1 MKTIRRLYFYAVAF
15 ISLEVILWG
24 MISLVRSFFGNR
36 IESGVQTLAQA
47 LSLILVGVPIFL
59 FHWILSQRFSANDD
73 EEKAASVRAV
83 FLYGILLATLIPVV
97 QNFIALLDRIFLSV
111 ANLRTDQAFL
121 GASQTWV
128 DNLIAIPINLIIAA
142 YFWNILRVEWRHPD
156 GSSFAHRVEGPE
168 TQNFSEIRRL
178 YRFVWMLYGLIMVI
192 FGTQQTVMFIFSLPT
207 QLLGEF
213 GRESIINAIILLMVG
228 APIWFFSWRTLQ
240 DALPDPAEKESFL
253 RLGIL
258 YLLSLGGVI
267 TALTAGGN
275 LIYIIPT
282 NLFGDGSTWKNF
294 FGEIGGPIS
303 IGLPFGVMWGYYSV
317 YLNQQIAFDEN
328 LPRRAGKK
336 RLYFY
341 ILSLIGLAAAFF
353 GTTMLLSYV
362 IDLLASTSYFSGGSS
377 SSKISAA
384 LATLIVGLPVWLI
397 TWLPMQIE
405 ALNNADVGDHARR
418 SIVRKSYLYFVIFVA
433 VIGGMV
439 AAVALVFT
447 LISQVLG
454 AGEGNF
460 VNSVLN
466 SLQTLVLFV
475 ILLLY
480 HFFSLRRDTNTRAGA
495 LEEKQEQFSVL
506 VFDKGDGKFGEA
518 VKAAF
523 KKSAPKVTITV
534 TNANEKVA
542 DDLKANAVVLPGSLA
557 LNMTAAP
564 NAEAWI
570 NSFNGSRLIVPDE
583 AAGVYWM
590 NDFEQ
595 MADSAR
601 ALAEGQEIRPQSALR
616 TTPVWTYVAYVFAAL
631 FACQLL
637 GILLALGISMVTG
650 F

>member
-1 MKTIRRLYFYAVAF
+1 MKTIQRLYFYAVAF

-59 FHWILSQRFSANDD
+59 FHWILAQRFSAKDD
-73 EEKAASVRAV
+73 EEKSASIRAV
-83 FLYGILLATLIPVV
+83 FLYAILLATLIPVV
-97 QNFIALLDRIFLSV
+97 QNFVALLDRIFLSV
-111 ANLRTDQAFL
+111 ANLQTDRAII
-121 GASQTWV
+121 GASQTGL

-142 YFWNILRVEWRHPD
+142 YFWNVLRVEWRTL
-156 GSSFAHRVEGPE
+156 PE

-178 YRFVWMLYGLIMVI
+178 YRFIWVLYGLIMVI
-192 FGTQQTVMFIFSLPT
+192 FGVQQTVSFIFSLPT
-207 QLLGEF
+207 KLLGNF
-213 GRESIINAIILLMVG
+213 GFESIINAIILLIIG
-228 APIWFFSWRTLQ
+228 APIWFFSWRILQ

-267 TALTAGGN
+267 TALTAGGTF
-275 LIYIIPT
+275 IYIILISLLGGGT
-282 NLFGDGSTWKNF
+282 TWQNF
-294 FGEIGGPIS
+294 FAEIGAPIS
-303 IGLPFGVMWGYYSV
+303 VGLPFGVMWAYYGV
-317 YLNQQIAFDEN
+317 QLNKQFAFDEN

-336 RLYFY
+336 RIYFY

-353 GTTMLLSYV
+353 GTASLLSYI
-362 IDLLASTSYFSGGSS
+362 IDLLTGTSYLTDGGFGRSIAGPFS
-377 SSKISAA
+377 A
-384 LATLIVGLPVWLI
+384 LIVGVPVWVL

-405 ALNNADVGDHARR
+405 AFDNADIGDHARR

-433 VIGGMV
+433 VIGGMA
-439 AAVALVFT
+439 AAVGLVFT
-447 LISQVLG
+447 LITQLLG
-454 AGEGNF
+454 GGEGNF
-460 VNSVLN
+460 VNSLLDT
-466 SLQTLVLFV
+466 LQILVLFV

-480 HFFSLRRDTNTRAGA
+480 HFFALRRDTTIRAGV

-518 VKAAF
+518 VKAVL
-523 KKSAPKVTITV
+523 KKSAPKVTV
-534 TNANEKVA
+534 TLANANQEVA

-557 LNMTAAP
+557 LNMP
-564 NAEAWI
+564 EHAEAWI
-570 NSFNGSRLIVPDE
+570 RSFNGSRFIVPDE

-595 MADSAR
+595 MAESAR
-601 ALAEGQEIRPQSALR
+601 ALAEGQEIRPQSVTKTISAW
-616 TTPVWTYVAYVFAAL
+616 TTVAYVFAAL

-637 GILLALGISMVTG
+637 AILLTVGISMVTG

>member
-36 IESGVQTLAQA
+36 IENGVQTLAQA

-59 FHWILSQRFSANDD
+59 FHWILTQRFSAKDD
-73 EEKAASVRAV
+73 EEKTASIRAV
-83 FLYGILLATLIPVV
+83 FLYGILLATFIPVV
-97 QNFIALLDRIFLSV
+97 QNFVALLDRIFLSV
-111 ANLRTDQAFL
+111 ANLQTDRAII

-142 YFWNILRVEWRHPD
+142 YFWNVLCVEWR
-156 GSSFAHRVEGPE
+156 SLPE

-178 YRFVWMLYGLIMVI
+178 YRFVWVLYGLIMVI

-213 GRESIINAIILLMVG
+213 GRESIINAITLLMVG
-228 APIWFFSWRTLQ
+228 APIWFFSWRVLQ

-267 TALTAGGN
+267 TTLTAGGN
-275 LIYIIPT
+275 LIYTILT
-282 NLFGDGSTWKNF
+282 NLFGGTTTWQNF
-294 FGEIGGPIS
+294 FAEIGVPIS
-303 IGLPFGVMWGYYSV
+303 IGLPFGIMWAYHSI
-317 YLNQQIAFDEN
+317 YLNKQIAFDEN

-341 ILSLIGLAAAFF
+341 ILSLIGLASAFF
-353 GTTMLLSYV
+353 GTAMLLSYI
-362 IDLLASTSYFSGGSS
+362 IDLLTGTAYLSDGGSS
-377 SSKISAA
+377 STISST
-384 LATLIVGLPVWLI
+384 LATLIVGLPVWFF

-405 ALNNADVGDHARR
+405 AFNNTDVGDHARR
-418 SIVRKSYLYFVIFVA
+418 SIVRKAYLYFVIFVA

-439 AAVALVFT
+439 AAVGLVFT
-447 LISQVLG
+447 LISQLLG
-454 AGEGNF
+454 GGEGNF
-460 VNSVLN
+460 VNSLLN
-466 SLQTLVLFV
+466 ALQTLVLFA

-480 HFFSLRRDTNTRAGA
+480 HFFSLRRDTSTRAGA

-542 DDLKANAVVLPGSLA
+542 EDLKVNAVVLPGSLA
-557 LNMTAAP
+557 MKLTASP

-595 MADSAR
+595 MAESAR
-601 ALAEGQEIRPQSALR
+601 ALAEGQEIRPQSAAK
-616 TTPVWTYVAYVFAAL
+616 TTSVWTYVAYVFAAL

-637 GILLALGISMVTG
+637 IILLSLGISMVTG

>member
-36 IESGVQTLAQA
+36 IENGVQTLAQA

-59 FHWILSQRFSANDD
+59 FHWILAQRFSAKDD
-73 EEKAASVRAV
+73 EEKTASIRAV

-111 ANLRTDQAFL
+111 AKLQIDRAII

-142 YFWNILRVEWRHPD
+142 YFWNVLRVEWR
-156 GSSFAHRVEGPE
+156 SLPE

-178 YRFVWMLYGLIMVI
+178 YRFVWTLYGLIMVI

-228 APIWFFSWRTLQ
+228 APIWL
-240 DALPDPAEKESFL
+240 
-253 RLGIL
+253 LGIL

-275 LIYIIPT
+275 LIYIILT
-282 NLFGDGSTWKNF
+282 NLFGGGTTWQNF
-294 FGEIGGPIS
+294 FGKIGGPIS
-303 IGLPFGVMWGYYSV
+303 IGLPFGIMWAYHSI
-317 YLNQQIAFDEN
+317 YLNKQIAFDEN

-341 ILSLIGLAAAFF
+341 ILSLIGLASAFF
-353 GTTMLLSYV
+353 GTAMLLSYI
-362 IDLLASTSYFSGGSS
+362 IDLLTGTTFLSDGSS
-377 SSKISAA
+377 SSTISAA
-384 LATLIVGLPVWLI
+384 LSTLIVGLPVWFF

-405 ALNNADVGDHARR
+405 AFNNTDVGDHARR

-433 VIGGMV
+433 VIGGMA
-439 AAVALVFT
+439 AAVGFVFT
-447 LISQVLG
+447 LISQLLG
-454 AGEGNF
+454 GGEGNF

-466 SLQTLVLFV
+466 TLQTLVLFA

-480 HFFSLRRDTNTRAGA
+480 HFLTLRRDTTTRAGA

-506 VFDKGDGKFGEA
+506 VFDKGDGKFGES

-523 KKSAPKVTITV
+523 KKSAPKVSVTV

-542 DDLKANAVVLPGSLA
+542 EDLKANAVVLPGSLA
-557 LNMTAAP
+557 MNMTASP

-583 AAGVYWM
+583 AVGVYWM

-595 MADSAR
+595 MAESAR
-601 ALAEGQEIRPQSALR
+601 ALAEGQEIRPQSASR
-616 TTPVWTYVAYVFAAL
+616 TTPAWTYIAYVFAVL

-637 GILLALGISMVTG
+637 GILLTFGISMVTG

>member
-36 IESGVQTLAQA
+36 IENGVQTLAQA
-47 LSLILVGVPIFL
+47 ISLILVGVPIFL
-59 FHWILSQRFSANDD
+59 VHWILAQRFSATDG
-73 EEKAASVRAV
+73 EEKTASIRAV
-83 FLYGILLATLIPVV
+83 FLYGILLATLIPVI

-111 ANLRTDQAFL
+111 ANLQTNRAII

-142 YFWNILRVEWRHPD
+142 YFWNVLRVEWRHPEP
-156 GSSFAHRVEGPE
+156 VEGPE

-178 YRFVWMLYGLIMVI
+178 YRFVWVLYGLIMVI
-192 FGTQQTVMFIFSLPT
+192 FGAQQTVMYIFSMPT

-213 GRESIINAIILLMVG
+213 GRESIVNAIILLVVG
-228 APIWFFSWRTLQ
+228 APIWFLSWRVLQ

-267 TALTAGGN
+267 TALTAGGS
-275 LIYIIPT
+275 LIYIILK
-282 NLFGDGSTWKNF
+282 NLLGDGTTWQNF
-294 FGEIGGPIS
+294 FSQIGVPIS
-303 IGLPFGVMWGYYSV
+303 IGLPFGIMWAYHSI
-317 YLNQQIAFDEN
+317 YLNKPIAFDEN

-353 GTTMLLSYV
+353 GTAMLLSYV
-362 IDLLASTSYFSGGSS
+362 IDLLTAISYLSDGGS

-384 LATLIVGLPVWLI
+384 LATLVVGLPVWLF
-397 TWLPMQIE
+397 TWLPMQME
-405 ALNNADVGDHARR
+405 ALNNADIGDHARR

-433 VIGGMV
+433 VIGGMA

-447 LISQVLG
+447 LINQLLG
-454 AGEGNF
+454 GGESNF
-460 VNSVLN
+460 VNSLLN
-466 SLQTLVLFV
+466 ALQMLVLFS
-475 ILLLY
+475 ILLIY
-480 HFFSLRRDTNTRAGA
+480 HFFSLRKDTSTRAGA

-506 VFDKGDGKFGEA
+506 VFDKGGGKFGEA

-523 KKSAPKVTITV
+523 KKSAPKLTISV
-534 TNANEKVA
+534 ANANEKVA
-542 DDLKANAVVLPGSLA
+542 DDLKADAVVLPGSLA
-557 LNMTAAP
+557 MNMTASP
-564 NAEAWI
+564 NAEAWMR
-570 NSFNGSRLIVPDE
+570 SFNGNRLIVPDE

-590 NDFEQ
+590 NDFGQ
-595 MADSAR
+595 MAESAR
-601 ALAEGQEIRPQSALR
+601 ALAEGQEIRPQSASR
-616 TTPVWTYVAYVFAAL
+616 ATPVWTYVAYVFAAL
-631 FACQLL
+631 FACELVF
-637 GILLALGISMVTG
+637 ILLSLGISMVTG
-650 F
+650 GF

>member
-1 MKTIRRLYFYAVAF
+1 MKTIQRLYFYAVAF

-59 FHWILSQRFSANDD
+59 FHWILAQRFSAKDD
-73 EEKAASVRAV
+73 EEKSASIRAV
-83 FLYGILLATLIPVV
+83 FLYAILLATLIPVV
-97 QNFIALLDRIFLSV
+97 QNFVALLDRIFLSV
-111 ANLRTDQAFL
+111 ANLQTDRAII
-121 GASQTWV
+121 GASQTGL

-142 YFWNILRVEWRHPD
+142 YFWNVLRVEWRTL
-156 GSSFAHRVEGPE
+156 PE

-178 YRFVWMLYGLIMVI
+178 YRFIWVLYGLIMVI
-192 FGTQQTVMFIFSLPT
+192 FGVQQTVSFIFSLPT
-207 QLLGEF
+207 KLLGNF
-213 GRESIINAIILLMVG
+213 GFESIINAIILLIIG
-228 APIWFFSWRTLQ
+228 APIWFFSWRILQ

-267 TALTAGGN
+267 TALTAGGTF
-275 LIYIIPT
+275 IYIILISLLGGGT
-282 NLFGDGSTWKNF
+282 TWQNF
-294 FGEIGGPIS
+294 FAEIGAPIS
-303 IGLPFGVMWGYYSV
+303 VGLPFGVMWAYYGV
-317 YLNQQIAFDEN
+317 QLNKQFAFDEN

-336 RLYFY
+336 RIYFY

-353 GTTMLLSYV
+353 GTASLLSYI
-362 IDLLASTSYFSGGSS
+362 IDLLTGTSYLTDGGFGRSIAGPFS
-377 SSKISAA
+377 A
-384 LATLIVGLPVWLI
+384 LIVGVPVWVL

-405 ALNNADVGDHARR
+405 AFDNADIGDHARR

-433 VIGGMV
+433 VIGGMA
-439 AAVALVFT
+439 AAVGLVFT
-447 LISQVLG
+447 LITQLLG
-454 AGEGNF
+454 GGEGNF
-460 VNSVLN
+460 VNSLLDT
-466 SLQTLVLFV
+466 LQILVLFV

-480 HFFSLRRDTNTRAGA
+480 HFFALRRDTTIRAGV

-518 VKAAF
+518 VKAVL
-523 KKSAPKVTITV
+523 KKSAPKVTV
-534 TNANEKVA
+534 TLANANQEVA

-557 LNMTAAP
+557 LNMP
-564 NAEAWI
+564 EHAEAWI
-570 NSFNGSRLIVPDE
+570 RSFNGSRFIVPDE

-595 MADSAR
+595 MAESAR
-601 ALAEGQEIRPQSALR
+601 ALAEGQEIRPQSATKTISAW
-616 TTPVWTYVAYVFAAL
+616 TTVAYVFAAL

-637 GILLALGISMVTG
+637 AILLTVGISMVTG

>member
-36 IESGVQTLAQA
+36 IENGAQTLAQA

-59 FHWILSQRFSANDD
+59 FHWILAQRFSATDG
-73 EEKAASVRAV
+73 EEKTASIRAV
-83 FLYGILLATLIPVV
+83 FLYGILLATLVPVV

-111 ANLRTDQAFL
+111 ANLQTERAII

-142 YFWNILRVEWRHPD
+142 YFWNVLRVEW
-156 GSSFAHRVEGPE
+156 STLPE

-178 YRFVWMLYGLIMVI
+178 YRFVWVLYGLIMVI
-192 FGTQQTVMFIFSLPT
+192 FGTQQTVMFIFSMPT

-228 APIWFFSWRTLQ
+228 APIWLFSWRILQ
-240 DALPDPAEKESFL
+240 KALPDPAEKESFL

-267 TALTAGGN
+267 TTLTAGGN
-275 LIYIIPT
+275 LIYTILT
-282 NLFGDGSTWKNF
+282 NLFGGGTTWQNF
-294 FGEIGGPIS
+294 FGEIGVPIS
-303 IGLPFGVMWGYYSV
+303 IGLPFGILWAYHSI
-317 YLNQQIAFDEN
+317 YLNKQIAFDEN

-353 GTTMLLSYV
+353 GTAMLLSYI
-362 IDLLASTSYFSGGSS
+362 IDLLTGTSYLSGGGS

-384 LATLIVGLPVWLI
+384 LATLVVGLPVWLI
-397 TWLPMQIE
+397 SWFPMQME
-405 ALNNADVGDHARR
+405 AINNAGVGDHARR
-418 SIVRKSYLYFVIFVA
+418 SIIRKSYLYFVIFVA
-433 VIGGMV
+433 VIGGMA
-439 AAVALVFT
+439 AAVSLVFT

-460 VNSVLN
+460 VNSLLN
-466 SLQTLVLFV
+466 ALQMLVLFAV
-475 ILLLY
+475 LLLY
-480 HFFSLRRDTNTRAGA
+480 HFFSLRRDTTTRAGA

-506 VFDKGDGKFGEA
+506 VFDKGAGKFGED

-523 KKSAPKVTITV
+523 KKHAPKVTITV
-534 TNANEKVA
+534 TNANVKVA
-542 DDLKANAVVLPGSLA
+542 DDLKANVVVLPGSLA
-557 LNMTAAP
+557 MNMTASP

-570 NSFNGSRLIVPDE
+570 HSFNGSRLIVPDE

-595 MADSAR
+595 MAESAR
-601 ALAEGQEIRPQSALR
+601 TLAEGQEIRPQSATR
-616 TTPVWTYVAYVFAAL
+616 TTSAWTYVAYVFAAL

-637 GILLALGISMVTG
+637 AVLLSLGISMVAG

>member
-1 MKTIRRLYFYAVAF
+1 
-15 ISLEVILWG
+15 

-36 IESGVQTLAQA
+36 IENGVQTLAQA

-59 FHWILSQRFSANDD
+59 FHWILAERFSAKDD
-73 EEKAASVRAV
+73 EEKTSSIRAV

-111 ANLRTDQAFL
+111 ASLRIDQAIF

-142 YFWNILRVEWRHPD
+142 YFWNVLRTEWRALPE
-156 GSSFAHRVEGPE
+156 VE
-168 TQNFSEIRRL
+168 NFSDIRRL
-178 YRFVWMLYGLIMVI
+178 YRFVWALYGLIMVI
-192 FGTQQTVMFIFSLPT
+192 FGAQQTVMFIFSLPT
-207 QLLGEF
+207 QLLGEY
-213 GRESIINAIILLMVG
+213 GNESIINAIILLVVG
-228 APIWFFSWRTLQ
+228 APIWFFSWRVLQ
-240 DALPDPAEKESFL
+240 NALPDPAEKESYL

-275 LIYIIPT
+275 LIYIILT
-282 NLFGDGSTWKNF
+282 SLFGDFTTWRNF
-294 FGEIGGPIS
+294 FGEIGTPIS
-303 IGLPFGVMWGYYSV
+303 IGLPFGVIWAYHSI

-341 ILSLIGLAAAFF
+341 VLSLIGLAAAFF
-353 GTTMLLSYV
+353 GTARLLSYV
-362 IDLLASTSYFSGGSS
+362 IDLLTGAAYLSNGGSS
-377 SSKISAA
+377 STISSA
-384 LATLIVGLPVWLI
+384 LSTLVIGLPVWFI

-405 ALNNADVGDHARR
+405 AFNNTDVGGHARR
-418 SIVRKSYLYFVIFVA
+418 SLIRKSYLYLVIFLA
-433 VIGGMV
+433 VIGGMA

-447 LISQVLG
+447 LINQLLG
-454 AGEGNF
+454 GSAGNF
-460 VNSVLN
+460 VNSLLN
-466 SLQTLVLFV
+466 ALQTLVLFA

-480 HFFSLRRDTNTRAGA
+480 HFFSLRRDTTTRAGA

-523 KKSAPKVTITV
+523 KKSAPKLTISV

-542 DDLKANAVVLPGSLA
+542 DDLSINAIVLPGSLA
-557 LNMTAAP
+557 VNMTALP

-570 NSFNGSRLIVPDE
+570 RSFNGSRFIVPDDS
-583 AAGVYWM
+583 AGVYWM

-595 MADSAR
+595 MTESAKS
-601 ALAEGQEIRPQSALR
+601 LAEGQELRPQSPVR
-616 TTPVWTYVAYVFAAL
+616 ITSVWTYVAYVFAAL
-631 FACQLL
+631 FACQVV